1 MGENTILGE
10 DSPVTSL
17 ESLVRLGTATETD
30 LGMQMR
36 AIMVGVSTAA
46 CNIVERLHNQ
56 SMACANIMQR
66 LSDKHLEKL
75 SEEIETMDRTELDV
89 EYKNLM
95 ARQIE
100 VAKLE
105 IKIAQ
110 GKAMFPEDSFSEE
123 DRKILRMLSALR
135 SKEDRQRFVRILS
148 EEFGDENSFDSEPVV
163 PSEPIY
169 DAVDPAASESTR
181 GGRVRR
187 ASRKVS
193 AGREMP
199 QGEFAEMET
208 TVTVAP
214 ENPTKSVDIDVVV
227 PDSSVGVPQ
236 HAIEPTPT
244 SGVEVGPES
253 LADAPS
259 DVKLPE
265 PPEIPGFEL
274 PHDESPAP
282 APAAQPAQAIP
293 DFEDEFAGM

>member
-1 MGENTILGE
+1 MDENTILGE

-75 SEEIETMDRTELDV
+75 SEEIETMDRTELDI

-95 ARQIE
+95 DRQIA

-148 EEFGDENSFDSEPVV
+148 EEFGDENSFDNEPVV

-169 DAVDPAASESTR
+169 DDVNPAASESTR

-187 ASRKVS
+187 ASRKIS
-193 AGREMP
+193 AGREMT
-199 QGEFAEMET
+199 QDEFAEMET
-208 TVTVAP
+208 TVISKGPAEDMDVA
-214 ENPTKSVDIDVVV
+214 VAA

-244 SGVEVGPES
+244 SGNEVGPES

-274 PHDESPAP
+274 PAESSVP
-282 APAAQPAQAIP
+282 APAAQPVQAIP

>member
-1 MGENTILGE
+1 MDENTILGE

-193 AGREMP
+193 AGREMT
-199 QGEFAEMET
+199 QDEFAEMET
-208 TVTVAP
+208 TVISKGPA
-214 ENPTKSVDIDVVV
+214 EDMDIADAAL
-227 PDSSVGVPQ
+227 DSSVGVPQ

>member
-1 MGENTILGE
+1 MDENTILGE

-75 SEEIETMDRTELDV
+75 SEEIETMDRTELDI

-95 ARQIE
+95 ARQIA

-148 EEFGDENSFDSEPVV
+148 EEFGDENSFDNEPVV

-169 DAVDPAASESTR
+169 DDVNPAASESTR

-187 ASRKVS
+187 ASRKIS
-193 AGREMP
+193 AGREMT
-199 QGEFAEMET
+199 QDEFAEMET
-208 TVTVAP
+208 TVISKGPAEDMDVA
-214 ENPTKSVDIDVVV
+214 VAA

>member
-1 MGENTILGE
+1 MDENTILGE

-75 SEEIETMDRTELDV
+75 SEEIETMDRTELDI

-148 EEFGDENSFDSEPVV
+148 EEFGDENSFDNEPVV

-169 DAVDPAASESTR
+169 DDVNPAASESIR

-187 ASRKVS
+187 ASRKIS
-193 AGREMP
+193 AGCEMT
-199 QGEFAEMET
+199 QAEFAEMET
-208 TVTVAP
+208 MVFSKGPSVEMDVA
-214 ENPTKSVDIDVVV
+214 VAA

-236 HAIEPTPT
+236 HAIDPTPT

-274 PHDESPAP
+274 PSESPAP
-282 APAAQPAQAIP
+282 APAAQPAHAIP
-293 DFEDEFAGM
+293 VFEDEFAGM

>member
-1 MGENTILGE
+1 MDENTILGE

-75 SEEIETMDRTELDV
+75 SEEIETMDRTELDI

-148 EEFGDENSFDSEPVV
+148 EEFGDENSFDNEPVV

-169 DAVDPAASESTR
+169 DDVNPAASESTR

-187 ASRKVS
+187 ASRKIS
-193 AGREMP
+193 AGCEMT
-199 QGEFAEMET
+199 QAEFAEMET
-208 TVTVAP
+208 TVISKGPAEEMDVA
-214 ENPTKSVDIDVVV
+214 VAA

-274 PHDESPAP
+274 PSESPAP
-282 APAAQPAQAIP
+282 APASQPIQPAQAIP